1 MRDMIDRQTP
11 FAQIFYA
18 TAAESIFATDA
29 DAIAYIRAVNNADGQ
44 PLEKDVQTAID
55 TFVKG
60 LKDDGLWTPIE
71 ASAIWGAARTLTGA
85 LVSLKGPAV
94 TNVNFVSGDYARK
107 TGLKGDGATTRIDTG
122 YSNSQT
128 NGQNDKH
135 AAVWVTSALS
145 AQTSK
150 GLFGNTAA
158 TGATYARSNPTT
170 ASTLQHQISG
180 SQINL
185 TNGSSFTGFFGL
197 SRASSANFVRR
208 WSGSDT
214 TINSSSSSQ
223 TATSLHVHSVG
234 TASSGD
240 SRIFFY
246 SFGRALTLSSLESR
260 VSTLRTAIA
269 AAIP

>member
-29 DAIAYIRAVNNADGQ
+29 DAITYIRAVNNADGQ

-94 TNVNFVSGDYARK
+94 TNVNFVAGDYARK
-107 TGLKGDGATTRIDTG
+107 TGLKGDGATTRIDTN
-122 YSNSQT
+122 YAHSQT
-128 NGQNDKH
+128 NGQDDKH
-135 AAVWVTSALS
+135 AAAWLTEALTANVSRGIFGNGTATGSTFARSGASNATTLQTTITGAVTNVTSA
-145 AQTSK
+145 AQ
-150 GLFGNTAA
+150 
-158 TGATYARSNPTT
+158 
-170 ASTLQHQISG
+170 
-180 SQINL
+180 
-185 TNGSSFTGFFGL
+185 FTGFIGL
-197 SRASSANFVRR
+197 SRSSSANFVRR
-208 WSGSDT
+208 LSSADT
-214 TINSSSSSQ
+214 TVTNASATQ
-223 TATSLHVHSVG
+223 TTGNMFVHRVG
-234 TASSGD
+234 TVSIGD